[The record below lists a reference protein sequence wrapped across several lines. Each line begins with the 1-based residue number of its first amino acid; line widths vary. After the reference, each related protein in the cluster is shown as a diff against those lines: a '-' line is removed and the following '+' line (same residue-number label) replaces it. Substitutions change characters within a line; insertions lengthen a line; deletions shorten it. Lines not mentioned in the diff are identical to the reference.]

1 VFARRNEL
9 EAEVTAIDEKWG
21 QIQWIGA
28 PFDAGAGSNEGPNPD
43 GRGTSRDFV
52 NGSIYWSAETG
63 AHEVHGDIRLKY
75 AQLRGSSGFLG
86 YPATDETGCPDG
98 RGRFNHFQGG
108 SIYWTPS
115 TGAHEVHGAI
125 RDLWASMGWETS
137 FLGYPVTDE
146 IGTGDSRSSRFQ
158 GGHIA
163 WSPAQGAEAHRS
175 TPFD

>member
-1 VFARRNEL
+1 
-9 EAEVTAIDEKWG
+9 VTAIDEKWA

-52 NGSIYWSAETG
+52 HGSIYWSSETG

-75 AQLRGSSGFLG
+75 AQLRGSGGFLG
-86 YPATDETGCPDG
+86 YPVTDELGCPDG
-98 RGRFNHFQGG
+98 KGRFNHFQGG

-125 RDLWASMGWETS
+125 RDLWESMGWETS
-137 FLGYPVTDE
+137 FLGYPATDE
-146 IGTGDSRSSRFQ
+146 IGTGDSRSSRFEH
-158 GGHIA
+158 GHIS
-163 WSPAQGAEAHRS
+163 WSPTKGAEAHRS
-175 TPFD
+175 TLID